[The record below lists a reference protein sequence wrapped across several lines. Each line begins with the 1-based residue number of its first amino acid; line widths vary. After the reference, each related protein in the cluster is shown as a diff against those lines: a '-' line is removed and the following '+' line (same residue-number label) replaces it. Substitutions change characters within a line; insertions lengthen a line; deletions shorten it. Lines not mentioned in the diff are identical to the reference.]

1 MKDVTTDDLTTTMF
15 ENLEKKLPAIFARKE
30 VPKLF
35 GGTNASGTL
44 DSFGFNGPP
53 YVLSGRH
60 AIYDKKNLFCL
71 GTSYT
76 FVQKNWKIHHFIT

>member
-1 MKDVTTDDLTTTMF
+1 MKDVTTDDLTTTIF
-15 ENLEKKLPAIFARKE
+15 ENLEKLPAIFARKE

-44 DSFGFNGPP
+44 ASFGFNAPP

-60 AIYDKKNLFCL
+60 AIYDKKIF
-71 GTSYT
+71 
-76 FVQKNWKIHHFIT
+76 FVLAQVTHLYKKIEKFITL